1 MKLHELRPAKGALK
15 SQKRVGR
22 GRSSGHGKTSTR
34 GQKGQKS
41 RSGVG
46 LRPAFEGGQM
56 PLTRRVP
63 KLPGFKS
70 LKKHEYKLVDLDKLS
85 TLGVKVVSPEVMLEK
100 GLIRKANQK
109 VKILADGEVAKA
121 LTVQA
126 HAFSKKAKEKIE
138 AAGGK
143 AEVVS

>member
-15 SQKRVGR
+15 SRKRVGR

-41 RSGVG
+41 RSGVS

-70 LKKHEYKLVDLDKLS
+70 LKKREYKLIDLDKLNA
-85 TLGVKVVSPEVMLEK
+85 LGVKVVSPAVMLEK

-138 AAGGK
+138 AAGGR

>member
-15 SQKRVGR
+15 GQKRVGR

>member
-1 MKLHELRPAKGALK
+1 MKLNELRPAKGAVK
-15 SQKRVGR
+15 SRKRVGR
-22 GRSSGHGKTSTR
+22 GRSSGHGKTATR
-34 GQKGQKS
+34 GEKGQKS

-70 LKKHEYKLVDLDKLS
+70 LKREEYKLIDLDKLNA
-85 TLGVKVVSPEVMLEK
+85 LGVKVVNPTVMLEK
-100 GLIRKANQK
+100 GLIRKADQK

-121 LTVQA
+121 LMVQA

>member
-1 MKLHELRPAKGALK
+1 MKLSELRPAKGAVK
-15 SQKRVGR
+15 NRKRLGR
-22 GRSSGHGKTSTR
+22 GRSSGHGKTATR
-34 GQKGQKS
+34 GQKGQKA

-56 PLTRRVP
+56 PLTRRIP

-70 LKKHEYKLVDLDKLS
+70 LKKTEYKLIDLNKLNE
-85 TLGVKVVSPEVMLEK
+85 LGAKVVSPALMLKK
-100 GLIRKANQK
+100 GLIKKASQK
-109 VKILADGEVAKA
+109 VKILADGEVTKD